1 MNPVVNMSSF
11 ERCHR
16 GGSVISSSC
25 QQKCHA
31 GFPASPLLLYLW
43 FLEPKGKDSLI
54 NKRSWEISLWLS
66 YWSGTWVDFSV
77 LGWLL
82 CDIIQIPAWRRAGRR
97 RWQLPIGCGLC
108 GQGLLPAHSSLFQL
122 ESPLPADNWREPPQL
137 QMHCTFCNWPLLKS
151 SLFFQNLLWLTKSL
165 LLVGFPP
172 PLFFCFLVNVFT
184 FCLLQMWTVLIRC
197 CWNVFCSLASC
208 LVLLLSFSLQFCS
221 FPHCLCFLVCGSF
234 SLYA

>member
-1 MNPVVNMSSF
+1 M
-11 ERCHR
+11 
-16 GGSVISSSC
+16 
-25 QQKCHA
+25 
-31 GFPASPLLLYLW
+31 
-43 FLEPKGKDSLI
+43 
-54 NKRSWEISLWLS
+54 WLS
-66 YWSGTWVDFSV
+66 YWSGTWVDLSV

-82 CDIIQIPAWRRAGRR
+82 CDIIQIPAWRRARKAAVPAPHR
-97 RWQLPIGCGLC
+97 
-108 GQGLLPAHSSLFQL
+108 LPALWAGAAAQHIPHYCQL
-122 ESPLPADNWREPPQL
+122 ESPLPGDSWKEPPNSK
-137 QMHCTFCNWPLLKS
+137 CTARSAAGLCS
-151 SLFFQNLLWLTKSL
+151 SFLFFQNLLWLTKSL
-165 LLVGFPP
+165 LFVVFFP

>member
-1 MNPVVNMSSF
+1 M
-11 ERCHR
+11 
-16 GGSVISSSC
+16 
-25 QQKCHA
+25 
-31 GFPASPLLLYLW
+31 
-43 FLEPKGKDSLI
+43 
-54 NKRSWEISLWLS
+54 WLS
-66 YWSGTWVDFSV
+66 CWSGTWVDFSV

-82 CDIIQIPAWRRAGRR
+82 CDIIPIPAWRRARKAAVAAPHGLWAGAAVSTFLIIPAAVTSAGR
-97 RWQLPIGCGLC
+97 QL
-108 GQGLLPAHSSLFQL
+108 Q
-122 ESPLPADNWREPPQL
+122 RTPQL
-137 QMHCTFCNWPLLKS
+137 QMRCTFRDWPLLKS

-165 LLVGFPP
+165 LLVGFFL

-197 CWNVFCSLASC
+197 CWNVFCSLASS